1 MSDSSNPSSRE
12 RRLEQVLAE
21 YLQAREAGQVLDR
34 AELLSRHPDL
44 AGDLATF
51 FANQAE
57 FARLAEPLGKATT
70 PVSEAATLGL
80 TEPTGV
86 HVRPLA
92 LRYFGDY
99 EIQQEIARGGMG
111 VVFRA
116 RQVSLDRPVAVKMIL
131 SGQLAS

>member
-44 AGDLATF
+44 ASDLTAF

-57 FARLAEPLGKATT
+57 FARLAEPLGRATT

-80 TEPTGV
+80 TESTGGSP
-86 HVRPLA
+86 RSTT

-116 RQVSLDRPVAVKMIL
+116 RQVSLGRQVAVKM
-131 SGQLAS
+131 